1 MNWGQWCHSSGE
13 RTCDVRLMCWGTAQ
27 EVTKLTE
34 VDRVADLGRIVSGL
48 RLIQIERRV
57 ERAHGQFEVFLVD
70 DAGDFYLGCAD
81 HHDIDAFS

>member
-1 MNWGQWCHSSGE
+1 VVFRAIEEKGTRSEVVMSRHQGYELFLGAH
-13 RTCDVRLMCWGTAQ
+13 LMKAVQAQ
-27 EVTKLTE
+27 C
-34 VDRVADLGRIVSGL
+34 
-48 RLIQIERRV
+48 LIATYELCQVEIERRV